1 MKDTGNARKAALTAV
16 FGVQYTCATPN
27 NRIGAPG
34 ATLRIFMHASLKL
47 IRVVA
52 LVLAVGLSTTACGKY
67 SIGNLRSLMAFKEAN
82 ELYKRADYPRAIEAY
97 NRSIQH
103 NPDFGITYF
112 FLGNSYDLMYK
123 ASKKGD
129 PENDGYLVKAVENYK
144 KATEVIKDTDIQ
156 GPQIRKL
163 AFEYLIAAYGADKID
178 DFAQAEP
185 IAQKL
190 ISMEP
195 NEPSNYQSLGALYEG
210 QGRYDEAEAM
220 FNKAIEVR
228 PNEPLGYMVLA
239 GYHNRQ
245 GNFEKAIKAWENRA
259 RVEPNNPEAHHMIGY
274 YFYEKAFKDYTIS
287 AATKREYLAKAVAAE
302 DEALK
307 LHADYVE
314 ALTIKNII
322 LRLQANAERDPK
334 KQKALLDEA
343 DRLRNRAMELQ
354 KTAK

>member
-1 MKDTGNARKAALTAV
+1 
-16 FGVQYTCATPN
+16 
-27 NRIGAPG
+27 
-34 ATLRIFMHASLKL
+34 MHASLKL

-82 ELYKRADYPRAIEAY
+82 ELYKKQDFPKAIEAY
-97 NRSIQH
+97 QRAIQH
-103 NPDFGITYF
+103 NPEFGITYF

-123 ASKKGD
+123 PGRKGE

-144 KATEVIKDTDIQ
+144 KATEVIKDEDIQ

-163 AFEYLIAAYGADKID
+163 AYEYLIAAYGADKID

-195 NEPSNYQSLGALYEG
+195 NEPSNYWSLGTLYEA
-210 QGRYDEAEAM
+210 QGRYEDAEAT
-220 FNKAIEVR
+220 FNKAVEVR
-228 PNEPLGYMVLA
+228 PNDPQGYMVLA

-245 GNFEKAIKAWENRA
+245 GNFDKTMIAWENRA
-259 RVEPNNPEAHHMIGY
+259 RVEPSNPEAHHMIGY
-274 YFYEKAFKDYTIS
+274 YLYEKAFKDYTIS
-287 AATKREYLAKAVAAE
+287 ATTKRDYLARAVTAE
-302 DEALK
+302 DAALK
-307 LHADYVE
+307 LHADYIE

-343 DRLRNRAMELQ
+343 DRLRNRAIELQ
-354 KTAK
+354 KTGGK